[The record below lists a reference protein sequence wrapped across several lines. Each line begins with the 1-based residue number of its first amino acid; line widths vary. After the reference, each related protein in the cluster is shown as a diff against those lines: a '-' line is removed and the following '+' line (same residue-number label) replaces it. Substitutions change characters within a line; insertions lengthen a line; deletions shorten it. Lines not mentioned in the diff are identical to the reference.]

1 MILPALFFYLFAG
14 ICVASAGMVIVSPNP
29 VHSVLFLIL
38 AFVNASGLFVLMGAE
53 FLGMVLIFVYVGA
66 VAVLFLFVIMML
78 DVDFTELREGFL
90 AYLPIG
96 LVIGGV
102 FLAEL
107 LLVGGGWVINPG
119 VAKSITSAI
128 PANISNTEA
137 LGLVLYTKY
146 IHYFQIAGMVLLVA
160 MIGAIVLTLRHKVNV
175 KRQDINVQN
184 ARTPEL
190 AMSVRKVASGQ
201 GLEGADAPE
210 GGEVRLGSDTT
221 RASRGSVGAGPA
233 GRGRAGVG
241 AMTIGLGHYLA
252 VGAILFT
259 VGILGIFLNRKN
271 IIVILMSIELILL
284 AVNINLVAFSTF
296 LGDIVGQV
304 FALLVLTVAAA
315 EAAIGLAVLVV
326 YYRNRG
332 SIAVED
338 VNLMKG

>member
-14 ICVASAGMVIVSPNP
+14 VCVASAVMVIVSRNP

-53 FLGMVLIFVYVGA
+53 FLAMILVVVYVGA

-90 AYLPIG
+90 EYLPIG
-96 LVIGGV
+96 LVIGAI

-107 LLVGGGWVINPG
+107 LLVGGGWVINPECRQVDYLG
-119 VAKSITSAI
+119 DPRQCQQYRGAR
-128 PANISNTEA
+128 PRA
-137 LGLVLYTKY
+137 LYE
-146 IHYFQIAGMVLLVA
+146 IHPLLPGRGHGAAG
-160 MIGAIVLTLRHKVNV
+160 GDDRRH
-175 KRQDINVQN
+175 R
-184 ARTPEL
+184 
-190 AMSVRKVASGQ
+190 
-201 GLEGADAPE
+201 ADAAPQGQRQAAGHQRAE
-210 GGEVRLGSDTT
+210 RADAGARHERAQGGL
-221 RASRGSVGAGPA
+221 GAGPA
-233 GRGRAGVG
+233 GRGRGGVG
-241 AMTIGLGHYLA
+241 AMTIGLGHYLS

-259 VGILGIFLNRKN
+259 LGILGIFLNRKN

-326 YYRNRG
+326 YFRNRG